1 MFQKKNSIS
10 TKTVLHFK
18 MEEYQYRQRTTTKN
32 ESKKVW
38 VRTILLLL
46 YIVKYYYTFKEKIK
60 SMKFGVKV
68 YEEGNEGTY

>member
-1 MFQKKNSIS
+1 
-10 TKTVLHFK
+10 

-38 VRTILLLL
+38 VRTILLLLLL